1 MYKYIYCGIPTGS
14 CRRNRYICQQGS
26 AYGADIFTPHLP
38 QAASSPQATQGED
51 NRVRRKTQQRTD
63 VWRGTRGFLRS
74 PEPGNRKTQQRTT
87 GLRSSYG
94 FHQCPEP
101 GNRNNRIRRC
111 SNSLKKSRINY
122 KISRKIFDVWYTWA
136 APPWWS
142 GLFLPFP
149 AIPGREKSPAAKTR
163 PRPSRSR
170 CSDFQAATY
179 SSNTAPADLHP
190 RIRRG

>member
-1 MYKYIYCGIPTGS
+1 MVETVSFRFPQGYAAVGAIIDRFLEAILHSTSTFFCGIPTGS
-14 CRRNRYICQQGS
+14 CRQNRYIWKQCS
-26 AYGADIFTPHLP
+26 AYGADLFTPHLP
-38 QAASSPQATQGED
+38 QAASSPQAPQGED

-111 SNSLKKSRINY
+111 SNSPLKILNCGENV
-122 KISRKIFDVWYTWA
+122 I
-136 APPWWS
+136 
-142 GLFLPFP
+142 
-149 AIPGREKSPAAKTR
+149 
-163 PRPSRSR
+163 
-170 CSDFQAATY
+170 
-179 SSNTAPADLHP
+179 
-190 RIRRG
+190 